1 MSNRKH
7 YTKINDT
14 KSNLVETTC
23 GVPQGTL
30 SGPKFFT
37 ALTYMVKCNLV
48 SNYKFVDDKTLVH
61 SYSGDCTSFLQNV
74 LDIEATETKK
84 DKMVLNEAKCNIIT
98 FNFSKKNIVPQ
109 NLQLNGNPLNPVS
122 SIKLLGVTITAD
134 LRWKENT
141 AQICKKVNKKFH
153 FFRVLNVVHR
163 KTELLLNAWKVLLR
177 PITEYATPLW
187 HSGLSKSDSN
197 KLESLQKK
205 AVGIILGT
213 IYLDHVRYYKV
224 NGQPVSYKSALKYLN
239 IPSLAERRETLTSKF
254 AIQTFRNERHNNFFE
269 RKSYSRPGI
278 RQKSTIQ
285 EPTCNTE
292 RYRKSASIHMSRTLN
307 KANLETPIFPP

>member
-1 MSNRKH
+1 M
-7 YTKINDT
+7 
-14 KSNLVETTC
+14 
-23 GVPQGTL
+23 L
-30 SGPKFFT
+30 ST
-37 ALTYMVKCNLV
+37 V
-48 SNYKFVDDKTLVH
+48 
-61 SYSGDCTSFLQNV
+61 
-74 LDIEATETKK
+74 
-84 DKMVLNEAKCNIIT
+84 
-98 FNFSKKNIVPQ
+98 KKN
-109 NLQLNGNPLNPVS
+109 
-122 SIKLLGVTITAD
+122 
-134 LRWKENT
+134 
-141 AQICKKVNKKFH
+141 
-153 FFRVLNVVHR
+153 
-163 KTELLLNAWKVLLR
+163 ELLLNTWKILLR

-292 RYRKSASIHMSRTLN
+292 RYRKSASIHMPRTLN
-307 KANLETPIFPP
+307 